1 MSWSAANCFIH
12 NYSAE
17 YLFKPLICMEGEQKL
32 LKSKFLVLLVKL
44 MIDSHCEYGT
54 LRNGE
59 KMKTLQESYL
69 VLVMVFVPCVS

>member
-1 MSWSAANCFIH
+1 
-12 NYSAE
+12 
-17 YLFKPLICMEGEQKL
+17 MEGEQKL

>member
-1 MSWSAANCFIH
+1 
-12 NYSAE
+12 
-17 YLFKPLICMEGEQKL
+17 MEGEQKL

-59 KMKTLQESYL
+59 KKKALQESYL
-69 VLVMVFVPCVS
+69 ILVMVFVQCVS